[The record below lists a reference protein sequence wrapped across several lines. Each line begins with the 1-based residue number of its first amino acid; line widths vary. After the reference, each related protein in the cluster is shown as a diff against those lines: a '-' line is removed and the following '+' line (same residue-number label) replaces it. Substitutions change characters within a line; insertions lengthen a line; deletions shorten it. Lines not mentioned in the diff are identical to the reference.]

1 MTRLIIGLD
10 PHKRSMTIEVIN
22 DREQVL
28 GQGRYSTDTSGYQA
42 MLAAGRRHAG
52 RVWAVEGC
60 GGIGRHVAQRLVADG
75 ETVWDIPAKL
85 AAKARVFD
93 TGHGRKTDPHDAHHI
108 AVTALR
114 TPNLRQVS
122 ADDTTVALRLLAD
135 RRDQLGVTRT
145 ETVSRLHH
153 LLLELI
159 PGGAKK
165 NLTTRQARA
174 LLDGVTTTAGDI
186 AAATRHQLA
195 GELIDELA
203 TLDAKMKT
211 ATKQLAALLA
221 ATGTGLTS
229 LNGIATSGAARL
241 IGDIGDIRRFPS
253 RGHFATWN
261 GTAPVDVSSGDN
273 QHHRLN
279 RAGNRRINRTLH
291 IMAIAQLRYNTPGRA
306 YYQRK
311 RTEGK
316 TAMEAMRALKRR
328 LSDAVYR
335 QMTEDAAT
343 GTGPGGHTGATLTSS
358 AADPNPKTGTSDKS
372 QPEPATTNSKHQHL
386 DRGVPGAAVRTPHP
400 AATQVLGF
408 FS

>member
-1 MTRLIIGLD
+1 MIIGLD
-10 PHKRSMTIEVIN
+10 PHKRSATIEIIN
-22 DREQVL
+22 DHEHVL
-28 GQGRYSTDTSGYQA
+28 TQGRYRTDTGGYQA
-42 MLAAGRRHAG
+42 MLTAGRRHAE

-60 GGIGRHVAQRLVADG
+60 NGIGRHVAQRLVADG
-75 ETVWDIPAKL
+75 ETVLDVPAKL
-85 AAKARVFD
+85 AAKTRNFD

-114 TPNLRQVS
+114 TPNLRQVGP
-122 ADDTTVALRLLAD
+122 DDTTTALRLLAD

-174 LLDGVTTTAGDI
+174 LLDTVTVTTADI
-186 AAATRHQLA
+186 VTATRHQLA
-195 GELIDELA
+195 SDLIDELT
-203 TLDAKMKT
+203 TLDTKKKT
-211 ATKQLAALLA
+211 ATKQLDAVLA
-221 ATGTGLTS
+221 TTGTRLTS

-241 IGDIGDIRRFPS
+241 LGDIGDIRRFPS

-261 GTAPVDVSSGDN
+261 GTAPIDVSSGDN
-273 QHHRLN
+273 EHHRLN

-306 YYQRK
+306 YYQHK
-311 RTEGK
+311 RAQGK

-328 LSDAVYR
+328 LSDTVYR
-335 QMTEDAAT
+335 QMIKDNNTAQQTA
-343 GTGPGGHTGATLTSS
+343 TGPGGHTGTTLNSS
-358 AADPNPKTGTSDKS
+358 AADPNPTIDTSEKS
-372 QPEPATTNSKHQHL
+372 QPGPANHQPKTPTT
-386 DRGVPGAAVRTPHP
+386 PTP
-400 AATQVLGF
+400 
-408 FS
+408 

>member
-1 MTRLIIGLD
+1 MIIGVD
-10 PHKRSMTIEVIN
+10 PHKRSATIEIIN

-28 GQGRYSTDTSGYQA
+28 AHGRYSTDTDGYQA
-42 MLAAGRRHAG
+42 MLATGRRHIE
-52 RVWAVEGC
+52 RLWAVEGC
-60 GGIGRHVAQRLVADG
+60 NGIGRHVAQRLVADG
-75 ETVWDIPAKL
+75 ETVLDVPAKL

-114 TPNLRQVS
+114 TPTLREVS

-145 ETVSRLHH
+145 ETISRLHH

-174 LLDGVTTTAGDI
+174 LLDQVTVTTGDI
-186 AAATRHQLA
+186 VAATRQQLA
-195 GELIDELA
+195 DELVDELT
-203 TLDAKMKT
+203 TLDAKTKT
-211 ATKQLAALLA
+211 ATKQLDAVLA
-221 ATGTGLTS
+221 TTGTRLTR

-241 IGDIGDIRRFPS
+241 LGDIGDIRRFPS

-261 GTAPVDVSSGDN
+261 GTAPIDVSSGDN
-273 QHHRLN
+273 DHHRLN

-311 RTEGK
+311 RAEGK

-328 LSDAVYR
+328 LSDTVYR
-335 QMTEDAAT
+335 QIIKDDSAARQT
-343 GTGPGGHTGATLTSS
+343 ATSPGGHTGATLNSS
-358 AADPNPKTGTSDKS
+358 AADPNPKIDTSDKS
-372 QPEPATTNSKHQHL
+372 QPGPANQQPKTPATT
-386 DRGVPGAAVRTPHP
+386 TP
-400 AATQVLGF
+400 
-408 FS
+408 

>member
-1 MTRLIIGLD
+1 MTRMIIGVD
-10 PHKRSMTIEVIN
+10 PHKRSATIDVIN

-28 GQGRYSTDTSGYQA
+28 TQGRYGTDTHGYQA
-42 MLAAGRRHAG
+42 MLAAGRRHPE

-60 GGIGRHVAQRLVADG
+60 NGIGRHIAQRLVADG
-75 ETVWDIPAKL
+75 ETVWDVPAKL

-108 AVTALR
+108 AVAALR
-114 TPNLRQVS
+114 TPALRPVG
-122 ADDTTVALRLLAD
+122 ADDTTTALRLLAD
-135 RRDQLGVTRT
+135 RRDLLGVTRT
-145 ETVSRLHH
+145 ETVSRLHL

-174 LLDGVTTTAGDI
+174 LLDSVHVPAGDI
-186 AAATRHQLA
+186 VAATRHQLA
-195 GELIDELA
+195 GDLVDELTA
-203 TLDAKMKT
+203 LDARMKT
-211 ATKQLAALLA
+211 ATQQLDAVLA
-221 ATGTGLTS
+221 TTGTHLTGLH
-229 LNGIATSGAARL
+229 GIGTSGAARL
-241 IGDIGDIRRFPS
+241 LGDIGDIRRFPS

-261 GTAPVDVSSGDN
+261 GTAPIDVSSGDN

-311 RTEGK
+311 RAEGK

-328 LSDAVYR
+328 LSDTVYR
-335 QMTEDAAT
+335 QMIKDDNAT
-343 GTGPGGHTGATLTSS
+343 RQTATGPGGHTGATLTSS
-358 AADPNPKTGTSDKS
+358 AADPTPKADTSDKS
-372 QPEPATTNSKHQHL
+372 QPEPATTKSK
-386 DRGVPGAAVRTPHP
+386 TPTP
-400 AATQVLGF
+400 
-408 FS
+408 

>member
-10 PHKRSMTIEVIN
+10 PHKRSATIEVIN

-28 GQGRYSTDTSGYQA
+28 GQGRYSTDTGGYQA

-60 GGIGRHVAQRLVADG
+60 NGIGRHVAQRLVADG
-75 ETVWDIPAKL
+75 ETVWDVPAKL

-145 ETVSRLHH
+145 ETVSRLHQ

-174 LLDGVTTTAGDI
+174 LLDGVTTTVGDI

-195 GELIDELA
+195 GELVDELVA
-203 TLDAKMKT
+203 LDAKMKT
-211 ATKQLAALLA
+211 ATKQLAAVLA
-221 ATGTGLTS
+221 ATGTGLTN

-241 IGDIGDIRRFPS
+241 LGDIGDIRRFPS

-261 GTAPVDVSSGDN
+261 GTAPLDVSSGDN

-291 IMAIAQLRYNTPGRA
+291 IMAIAQLRYDTPGRA

-311 RTEGK
+311 RAEGK

-328 LSDAVYR
+328 LSDTVYR
-335 QMTEDAAT
+335 QMIKDAAT

-358 AADPNPKTGTSDKS
+358 AADPNPKTDTSDKS
-372 QPEPATTNSKHQHL
+372 QPEPATTNPK
-386 DRGVPGAAVRTPHP
+386 TPTP
-400 AATQVLGF
+400 
-408 FS
+408 